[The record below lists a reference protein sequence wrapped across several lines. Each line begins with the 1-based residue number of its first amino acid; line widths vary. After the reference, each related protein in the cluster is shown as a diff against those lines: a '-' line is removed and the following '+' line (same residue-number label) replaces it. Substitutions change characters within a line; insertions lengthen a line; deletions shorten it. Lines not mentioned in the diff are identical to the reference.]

1 MKKLIVFFG
10 LLVLGFGLLI
20 RLIIHTGVDN
30 ILRALQQFS
39 IYHFLILCALT
50 AINFLLYAWR
60 WKIILRNFAEQNT
73 VNFLTLYMARTS
85 AFSVGYM
92 TPFLQVGGEPV
103 RVYFLEKN
111 GVARK
116 EAIASVVVDKTLES
130 TAFVALSIMG
140 VAMGFYFNL
149 FEGKISVVL
158 WRSLIGAIIFLFTLY
173 YAIFFKSGFVSKIM
187 RILNLTRFKTMHRF
201 ERKVAEIEDLM
212 SDFCTGH
219 RLRFYFLMFISCVN
233 VLVYVLEHFV
243 LALFLGAKLTVI
255 QSFLV
260 TSIPNSAYLIPIP
273 GALGAL
279 ESLHV
284 LVFGLLGV
292 TINAIA
298 LVLILRVRD
307 FLIVLIG
314 IIYASGH
321 GFHLVREAFGKKT
334 PPPC

>member
-1 MKKLIVFFG
+1 MKKLIVFFA
-10 LLVLGFGLLI
+10 LLVLGFGLLA
-20 RLIIHTGVDN
+20 RLILHTGIDN
-30 ILRALQQFS
+30 IFHALTQFS
-39 IYHFLILCALT
+39 IFHFLILCGLT
-50 AINFLLYAWR
+50 AINFVLYSWR
-60 WKIILRNFAEQNT
+60 WKIILKNFQEKNA
-73 VNFLTLYMARTS
+73 VPFLTLYMARAS
-85 AFSVGYM
+85 AFSIGYM

-111 GVARK
+111 GVPRK
-116 EAIASVVVDKTLES
+116 QAIASVVVDKTLES
-130 TAFVALSIMG
+130 TAFVALSILG
-140 VAMGFYFNL
+140 VAMGFHFDL
-149 FEGKISVVL
+149 FEGKIGVVL

-173 YAIFFKSGFVSKIM
+173 YAIFFKSGFVSKLM
-187 RILNLTRFKTMHRF
+187 RILHLTKFKPIYRF

-219 RLRFYFLMFISCVN
+219 RLRFYFLMFLSCIN
-233 VLVYVLEHFV
+233 VFVYVLEHFV
-243 LALFLGAKLTVI
+243 LAFFLGAKLTVI

-260 TSIPNSAYLIPIP
+260 TSIPNAAYLIPIP

-292 TINAIA
+292 SINAVA

-314 IIYASGH
+314 MIYASGH
-321 GFHLVREAFGKKT
+321 GLHLIKEAFSKKEE
-334 PPPC
+334 